1 VGGVSFEDICRE
13 HCEVYRPETAEFTSV
28 LDYEQ
33 CLFDCRELY
42 RLLRDLAEAVEKQCE
57 EEALKRPESV
67 RERFLRGCIGHDLG
81 MIAYH
86 PELVEKL
93 LKLIAGDMGIK
104 L

>member
-1 VGGVSFEDICRE
+1 VSVEDICRE
-13 HCEVYRPETAEFTSV
+13 HCEVYRPEIAEFTSV

-33 CLFDCRELY
+33 CLFDCEELY
-42 RLLRDLAEAVEKQCE
+42 RLLRELAELVEKQCR

-67 RERFLRGCIGHDLG
+67 RDRFLMGCIGHDLG
-81 MIAYH
+81 MIAYN

-93 LKLIAGDMGIK
+93 LKLIAGDIGIK